1 MDPFFIVVLKDYMFV
16 HSMLHSIWLL
26 ASGNTCGDL
35 CLLQAAAESS
45 KLIAILIERFDFMIL
60 SEDGY
65 IHQWFSE
72 VS

>member
-1 MDPFFIVVLKDYMFV
+1 LKER
-16 HSMLHSIWLL
+16 LHVCAFN
-26 ASGNTCGDL
+26 ASFYLVIGNTCGDL

-65 IHQWFSE
+65 IHQWFSQ

>member
-1 MDPFFIVVLKDYMFV
+1 LVI
-16 HSMLHSIWLL
+16 
-26 ASGNTCGDL
+26 GNNTCGDL
-35 CLLQAAAESS
+35 CLLQAAAEYS

-65 IHQWFSE
+65 IHQWFSQ